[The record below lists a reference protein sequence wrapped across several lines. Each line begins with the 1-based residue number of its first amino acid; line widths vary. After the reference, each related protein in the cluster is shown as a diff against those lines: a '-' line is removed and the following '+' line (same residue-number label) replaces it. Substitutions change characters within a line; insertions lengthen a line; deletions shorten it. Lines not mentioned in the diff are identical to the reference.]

1 MSEIIEVRNEYRMAE
16 FADVLNQRKASG
28 LSVRAFCN
36 DMGMSQNTYYYRL
49 RKLREQVCP
58 EPILQEFQL
67 ESPENPMSNIQIQ
80 YHGAV
85 IETADEAALKTVLRA
100 LCDL

>member
-1 MSEIIEVRNEYRMAE
+1 MSEVIEVRNEYRMAE
-16 FADVLNQRKASG
+16 FADILSQRQASG
-28 LSVRAFCN
+28 LSVRAFCREY
-36 DMGMSQNTYYYRL
+36 GISQHAYYYRL

-67 ESPENPMSNIQIQ
+67 ESPASPMSNIQIQ
-80 YHGAV
+80 YHGAM
-85 IETADEAALKTVLRA
+85 IEAADEVALKTVLRA